1 MIVPSTM
8 TPEMRLILVDG
19 FAGSGKSTTAQRLWI
34 HLRNNG
40 YEAVWF
46 HEHEPTHPIF
56 HFSEVDELPRLR
68 CESFLEQ
75 IVTNWEVL
83 AQNGDDGPIRILEG
97 SLIQLPV
104 GVMLSQNVS
113 TRRIRAIVLKIAS
126 LVKRLNPAV
135 IYLHGAD
142 SRAWFLR
149 NAQNRGEQWINRM
162 TELLFQ
168 TPYGKLHSKD
178 RTVRDSSLL
187 IEFYR
192 EQQIIVESV
201 FPELQLRKITIDLN
215 LHQWEASYRKMAAL
229 LKMGRLKL
237 LTLTQ
242 SQLLR
247 YVGKFRGETTGNECR
262 ITADEKFLYIH
273 LPSADTA
280 IRLLPVCFMT
290 GEFCLQ
296 ALAIGIHFEYHGADM
311 LLRFT
316 CDIRVA
322 DRRFDDVVWSR
333 VPAQG
338 C

>member
-1 MIVPSTM
+1 MIVPSK
-8 TPEMRLILVDG
+8 TPEPRLILVDG

-34 HLRNNG
+34 HLENNG
-40 YEAVWF
+40 YDAVWF

-75 IVTNWEVL
+75 IIANWEAL
-83 AQNGDDGPIRILEG
+83 ARNGEAGPTRILEG
-97 SLIQLPV
+97 SLIQMPV

-113 TRRIRAIVLKIAS
+113 SRRIRAIVLKIAG
-126 LVKRLNPAV
+126 LVKGLYPAV
-135 IYLHGAD
+135 IYLHRAD
-142 SRAWFLR
+142 ARAWFLQ

-162 TELLFQ
+162 MELLFH
-168 TPYGKLHSKD
+168 TPYGKRHGKHCA
-178 RTVRDSSLL
+178 VRDVSVL

-201 FPELQLRKITIDLN
+201 FPQLQLRKITIDID

-229 LKMGRLKL
+229 LKMGRLKP
-237 LTLTQ
+237 LTLKQ

-247 YVGKFRGETTGNECR
+247 YVGKFRGETTGTECR
-262 ITADEKFLYIH
+262 ITADAKSLYIH
-273 LPSADTA
+273 LPSADAA
-280 IRLLPVCFMT
+280 IRLLPVCSVT

-296 ALAIGIHFEYHGADM
+296 ALPITIRFEYDGAEM
-311 LLRFT
+311 VPRFT
-316 CDIRVA
+316 CDIRVV
-322 DRRFDDVVWSR
+322 DRRLADVVWSR